1 MPDSPPENSIARSTT
16 SPVQLSLPIAP
27 LALQEAEGQWEIVV
41 PESPIEVQQRI
52 EVIQQL
58 IAAQGTE
65 QYGKLQQQS
74 AKKLGM
80 SIRSLQRLMKRWR
93 EQGLSALS
101 KRYRVDQGAVRIS
114 LEWRDFILKTYREG
128 NRGSRSMTPAQVAL
142 RVKVHAQELGVAHY
156 PSRTTVYRILQPQI
170 EKQQAKRSLGWRGDR
185 LLITTREGIELAIE
199 WSNQVWQCDHTK
211 IDVLVVDQAGEIL
224 GRPWLTIVV
233 DTYSRCIMGL
243 HLGFD
248 APSAQVVGLALRH
261 AILPKQY
268 PAAYEL
274 QQVWDTYG
282 LPRYLYT
289 DGGKDFRSQHLE
301 QVATELGIVLCLR
314 RKPSDGG
321 IVERPFGT
329 FNREF
334 FSTLPGYV
342 SSNVMER
349 SSKAET
355 EACLTLLQVER
366 LLVRYVVD
374 HYNQAIDARMG
385 DQTRLGRWEAG
396 RMAQL
401 PLLGERELDLC
412 LMRRDQRTVYIWFM
426 GGQNNTSISAIDLL
440 DSVPTN
446 WQIGGIADFNGDNRP
461 DILWRNYSNDI
472 YSGMNAIWFMGG
484 QNNTSINAIA
494 ILDPAS
500 TDWQIGGIADFNGDN
515 RPDILWRNYG
525 TAGYSGT
532 NAIWFMGGQNNT
544 SISAIDILPD
554 VPTNWRPTPFLQY
567 GTPPQIDS
575 AGNFIETAF
584 DIGTLNGSATYSEF
598 VGSTDSDDYYRFNL
612 NTASNFNLLLSGLT
626 GNADVQLLNSSG
638 AVLRS
643 LSNLGNNSES
653 FNFSLSAGTYYV
665 KVNADVGV

>member
-1 MPDSPPENSIARSTT
+1 MSDSPLENSIERSL
-16 SPVQLSLPIAP
+16 SCSVQLTLPIVPQASEGIAP
-27 LALQEAEGQWEIVV
+27 LGLQEAEGQWEIVASE
-41 PESPIEVQQRI
+41 PTIEVQQQI

-65 QYGKLQQQS
+65 RYGKLQQQA
-74 AKKLGM
+74 AKKLGI
-80 SIRSLQRLMKRWR
+80 SVRSLQRLVKRWR

-101 KRYRVDQGAVRIS
+101 KQHRMDQGAVKIS
-114 LEWRDFILKTYREG
+114 SDWRDFIVKTYREG
-128 NRGSRSMTPAQVAL
+128 NRGSRSLTPAQVAL
-142 RVKVHAQELGVAHY
+142 RVRARAQELGVADY
-156 PSRTTVYRILQPQI
+156 PSRTTVYRILKPQI

-211 IDVLVVDQAGEIL
+211 IDVLVVDQAGKEL
-224 GRPWLTIVV
+224 GRPWLTIVI

-282 LPRYLYT
+282 LPQYLYT

-342 SSNVMER
+342 SSNVVER
-349 SSKAET
+349 SPVAET
-355 EACLTLLQVER
+355 EACITLLQLER

-374 HYNQAIDARMG
+374 HYNQRIDARMG
-385 DQTRLGRWEAG
+385 DQSRIGRWEAG

-401 PLLGERELDLC
+401 PLLGERELDIC
-412 LMRRDQRTVYIWFM
+412 LLRRDQRTIYRNGYIQFANLTYQGEHLAAYAGETVILRYDPRDITTIWIYQLQDAKEVFLTRAHAQGLETEILGYAEAKAM
-426 GGQNNTSISAIDLL
+426 SRRIRAAGQEVSARSLLNEVRDRDLAIEKIQRQKKKRNTDLIEPIIDKAITETSIDTST
-440 DSVPTN
+440 SECEK
-446 WQIGGIADFNGDNRP
+446 P
-461 DILWRNYSNDI
+461 D
-472 YSGMNAIWFMGG
+472 
-484 QNNTSINAIA
+484 
-494 ILDPAS
+494 
-500 TDWQIGGIADFNGDN
+500 
-515 RPDILWRNYG
+515 
-525 TAGYSGT
+525 
-532 NAIWFMGGQNNT
+532 
-544 SISAIDILPD
+544 
-554 VPTNWRPTPFLQY
+554 
-567 GTPPQIDS
+567 
-575 AGNFIETAF
+575 
-584 DIGTLNGSATYSEF
+584 
-598 VGSTDSDDYYRFNL
+598 
-612 NTASNFNLLLSGLT
+612 
-626 GNADVQLLNSSG
+626 LNSLKE
-638 AVLRS
+638 AEDKTLTATQPPEQKPKKPVP
-643 LSNLGNNSES
+643 
-653 FNFSLSAGTYYV
+653 YV
-665 KVNADVGV
+665 RVYENYEQVRREANRL